1 MILDPF
7 TTNLRKDNL
16 AFMLAEFAKTQHS
29 QILVNPVDQQDINK
43 YGIAKLAQ
51 MQTIEKTSQNQ
62 SFAVT
67 GFVEKPK
74 AEEAPSNLAVVGR
87 YVFNNAIFDY
97 LAKTAPSVGGEIQLT
112 DAIDALISSQGVDVV
127 TLIGD
132 SYDAGDM
139 ASYINAF
146 AYFAKQQGY

>member
-1 MILDPF
+1 MRFLITL
-7 TTNLRKDNL
+7 LRL
-16 AFMLAEFAKTQHS
+16 LRAW
-29 QILVNPVDQQDINK
+29 
-43 YGIAKLAQ
+43 
-51 MQTIEKTSQNQ
+51 
-62 SFAVT
+62 
-67 GFVEKPK
+67 
-74 AEEAPSNLAVVGR
+74 
-87 YVFNNAIFDY
+87 
-97 LAKTAPSVGGEIQLT
+97 GEIQLT